1 MNELTNHGLLY
12 STLWTELC
20 SPQIYILKPS
30 VIDLK
35 IGPLKDNMDQ
45 RRSWRWGT
53 GCEITAS
60 LLSPPF
66 EDRERRQLSASQ
78 ALQNPTTMAPWSWT
92 SKTVRKYISVV

>member
-12 STLWTELC
+12 STVLWAELC
-20 SPQIYILKPS
+20 SLKIYILKPS
-30 VIDLK
+30 LIDLK
-35 IGPLKDNMDQ
+35 IGPLRDNMDQ

-66 EDRERRQLSASQ
+66 EDRERRRLSASQ
-78 ALQNPTTMAPWSWT
+78 ALQNPATVAP
-92 SKTVRKYISVV
+92 